1 MNKNRIFN
9 AGGVKF
15 YIDTFN
21 RLKKIHAGGKTVIF
35 GVAKSKYIEQYDIIF
50 RIGRKW
56 EFFPDDPEEIFQK
69 IGVLFDGSEQGKR
82 MKTAARLD
90 EIAWEIGDK
99 KRFNDLSSALLE
111 MSIELKISAGI
122 LSPEQEEKYWE
133 EEK

>member
-15 YIDTFN
+15 YINTFN

-69 IGVLFDGSEQGKR
+69 IGVFFDDSEQGKR
-82 MKTAARLD
+82 MKTAALLD
-90 EIAWEIGDK
+90 KISRGIDK

>member
-1 MNKNRIFN
+1 MNKNRIFT

-15 YIDTFN
+15 YIDTFK
-21 RLKKIHAGGKTVIF
+21 RLKKFHAGGKTVVI
-35 GVAKSKYIEQYDIIF
+35 GIAKTAWLSIYDPIF
-50 RIGRKW
+50 RVEKKW
-56 EFFPDDPEEIFQK
+56 EMLPPDSEEIFQK
-69 IGVLFDGSEQGKR
+69 IGVLFDGSEQKKR
-82 MKTAARLD
+82 METAVLLD

-133 EEK
+133 GK

>member
-69 IGVLFDGSEQGKR
+69 IGVLFDDSEQGKR
-82 MKTAARLD
+82 MKTAALLD
-90 EIAWEIGDK
+90 EISRGIDK